1 MIEVKNVS
9 KKYGNY
15 VAVDNISFQ
24 VNDNEVVGFL
34 GPNGAGK
41 TTTMNMITG
50 YIEPTSGRIIVDGFD
65 VMKNPRKAKR
75 QIGYMPE
82 NVPMYK
88 DLTVKEFIKYMAEL
102 KGLKGKEKKDDI
114 ERVIEE
120 TGLSNVTSKLIKYIS
135 KGYKQRVGLAAA
147 LVGNPDVLILDEPTV
162 GLDPKQIKEI
172 RGLIKSLGKRHTV
185 ILSSHILSEVS
196 QICEK
201 VIIINGGKI
210 VTVDTAENLEAGI
223 KSSNS
228 IYVTVKDPKDNMSEI
243 KPKLSKEIT
252 KIKLIKDNKDGTK
265 EYEIIGKDENMIR
278 SQVFEVFP
286 KEKIEIIELKK
297 KEVSLEDAFLKVVN
311 DKEAQKEKETK
322 KKQKATK
329 ERKEEIKAL
338 PFKEKIKEKLK
349 DRKEAHKEKQ
359 KAFDEQYEKNRMQE
373 RKEKQEIKE
382 EKEKRK
388 QAKKVRSEQEKEIKA
403 EKKRKKKEEKKNKG
417 DVLKVSIT
425 GKAKVKKTKETKEK
439 DKKIK
444 EEREA
449 KQKAAKGTKTKGGKK

>member
-9 KKYGNY
+9 KKYGSY

-24 VNDNEVVGFL
+24 VNDNEIVGFL

-50 YIEPTSGRIIVDGFD
+50 YIEPTSGRIIVDGYD

-201 VIIINGGKI
+201 VIIINSGKI

-228 IYVTVKDPKDNMSEI
+228 IYVTVKDPQDKMSEI
-243 KPKLSKEIT
+243 KPKFSKEIS

-265 EYEIIGKDENMIR
+265 EFEIIGNDENAIR
-278 SQVFEVFP
+278 SQVFEILP

-297 KEVSLEDAFLKVVN
+297 KEVSLEEAFIKVVS
-311 DKEAQKEKETK
+311 DKEAQKEKENK

-329 ERKEEIKAL
+329 ERKEEIEAL
-338 PFKEKIKEKLK
+338 PFKERIKEKIK
-349 DRKEAHKEKQ
+349 DKKEARKERKRE
-359 KAFDEQYEKNRMQE
+359 FDEQYEKNRLME
-373 RKEKQEIKE
+373 RKEKLELKE

-388 QAKKVRSEQEKEIKA
+388 QAKKVRVEQEKEIKA
-403 EKKRKKKEEKKNKG
+403 ERKKAKKEEKKNKG

-425 GKAKVKKTKETKEK
+425 GKAKVKKAKETKEK
-439 DKKIK
+439 NKKIK
-444 EEREA
+444 KEREA
-449 KQKAAKGTKTKGGKK
+449 KQKAAKGGKK

>member
-9 KKYGNY
+9 KKYGSY
-15 VAVDNISFQ
+15 VAVDNISFR
-24 VNDNEVVGFL
+24 VNDNEIVGFL

-50 YIEPTSGRIIVDGFD
+50 YIEPTSGRIIVDGYD

-201 VIIINGGKI
+201 VIIINSGKI

-228 IYVTVKDPKDNMSEI
+228 IYVTVKDPQDKMSEI
-243 KPKLSKEIT
+243 KPKFSKEIS

-265 EYEIIGKDENMIR
+265 EFEIIGNDENAIR
-278 SQVFEVFP
+278 SQVFEILP

-297 KEVSLEDAFLKVVN
+297 KEVSLEDAFIKVVS
-311 DKEAQKEKETK
+311 DKEAQKDKENK

-329 ERKEEIKAL
+329 ERKEEIEAL
-338 PFKEKIKEKLK
+338 PFKERIKEKIK
-349 DRKEAHKEKQ
+349 DKKEAQKERKRE
-359 KAFDEQYEKNRMQE
+359 FDEQYEKNRLME
-373 RKEKQEIKE
+373 RKEKLELKE

-388 QAKKVRSEQEKEIKA
+388 QAKKVRVEQEKEIKA
-403 EKKRKKKEEKKNKG
+403 ERKKAKKEEKKNKG

-425 GKAKVKKTKETKEK
+425 GKAKVKKAKETKEK
-439 DKKIK
+439 NKKIK
-444 EEREA
+444 KEREA
-449 KQKAAKGTKTKGGKK
+449 KQKAAKGGKK

>member
-1 MIEVKNVS
+1 LIEVKNVS
-9 KKYGNY
+9 KKYGSY

-50 YIEPTSGRIIVDGFD
+50 YIEPTSGRIIVDGYD
-65 VMKNPRKAKR
+65 VMKSPRKAKR

-201 VIIINGGKI
+201 IIIINGGKI
-210 VTVDTAENLEAGI
+210 VTVDTAENLEEGM
-223 KSSNS
+223 KNTNS
-228 IYVTVKDPKDNMSEI
+228 IFVTVKDPKDNMPAI
-243 KPKLSKEIT
+243 KAKLGKEIS

-265 EYEIIGKDENMIR
+265 EYEITGTAEDVIR
-278 SQVFEVFP
+278 SKVFEVFP
-286 KEKIEIIELKK
+286 KENIDIVELKK

-311 DKEAQKEKETK
+311 EKEAQKEKETK

-338 PFKEKIKEKLK
+338 PFKERIKEKLK
-349 DRKEAHKEKQ
+349 DRKEARKERQ
-359 KAFDEQYEKNRMQE
+359 KEFDEQYEENRLLE

-382 EKEKRK
+382 EKAKRK
-388 QAKKVRSEQEKEIKA
+388 QAKKVRAEQEKEIKA
-403 EKKRKKKEEKKNKG
+403 EKKRIKEEEKKNKG

-439 DKKIK
+439 NKKIK

-449 KQKAAKGTKTKGGKK
+449 KQKAAKGGKK

>member
-9 KKYGNY
+9 KKYGSY

-50 YIEPTSGRIIVDGFD
+50 YIEPTSGRIIVDGYD

-201 VIIINGGKI
+201 VIIINSGKI
-210 VTVDTAENLEAGI
+210 VAVDTAENLEEGM
-223 KSSNS
+223 KSTNS
-228 IYVTVKDPKDNMSEI
+228 IYVTVKDPKDNMPEI
-243 KPKLSKEIT
+243 KPKLGKEIS
-252 KIKLIKDNKDGTK
+252 KVKLIKDNKDGTK
-265 EYEIIGKDENMIR
+265 EYEITGTDEDVIR
-278 SQVFEVFP
+278 SKVFEVFP
-286 KEKIEIIELKK
+286 KEKIDIVELKK

-311 DKEAQKEKETK
+311 DKESQKEKETK

-338 PFKEKIKEKLK
+338 PFKERVKEKLK
-349 DRKEAHKEKQ
+349 DRKEARKEKQ
-359 KAFDEQYEKNRMQE
+359 KAFDKQYEENRLLE

-382 EKEKRK
+382 EKAKRK
-388 QAKKVRSEQEKEIKA
+388 QAKKVRAEQEKEIKA
-403 EKKRKKKEEKKNKG
+403 EKKRIKKEEKKNKG

-439 DKKIK
+439 NKKIK

-449 KQKAAKGTKTKGGKK
+449 KQKAAKGGKK

>member
-9 KKYGNY
+9 KKYGSY

-50 YIEPTSGRIIVDGFD
+50 YIEPTSGRIIVDGYD

-201 VIIINGGKI
+201 VIIINSGKI
-210 VTVDTAENLEAGI
+210 VAVDTAENLEEGM
-223 KSSNS
+223 KSTNS
-228 IYVTVKDPKDNMSEI
+228 IYVTVKDPKDNMAEI
-243 KPKLSKEIT
+243 KPKLGKEIS
-252 KIKLIKDNKDGTK
+252 KVKLIKDNKDGTK
-265 EYEIIGKDENMIR
+265 EYEITGIDEDVIR
-278 SQVFEVFP
+278 SKVFEVFP
-286 KEKIEIIELKK
+286 KEKIDIVELKK

-311 DKEAQKEKETK
+311 DKESQKEKETK

-338 PFKEKIKEKLK
+338 PFKERVKEKLK
-349 DRKEAHKEKQ
+349 DRKEARKERQ
-359 KAFDEQYEKNRMQE
+359 KAFDKQYEENRLLE

-382 EKEKRK
+382 EKAKRK
-388 QAKKVRSEQEKEIKA
+388 QAKKVRAEQEKEVKA
-403 EKKRKKKEEKKNKG
+403 EKKRIKKEEKKNKG

-439 DKKIK
+439 NKKIK

-449 KQKAAKGTKTKGGKK
+449 KQKAAKGGKK

>member
-9 KKYGNY
+9 KKYGSY

-24 VNDNEVVGFL
+24 VNDNEIVGFL

-50 YIEPTSGRIIVDGFD
+50 YIEPTSGRIIVDGYD

-201 VIIINGGKI
+201 VIIINSGKI

-228 IYVTVKDPKDNMSEI
+228 IYVTVKDPQDKMSEI
-243 KPKLSKEIT
+243 KPKFSKEIS

-265 EYEIIGKDENMIR
+265 EFEIIGNDENAIR
-278 SQVFEVFP
+278 SQVFEILP

-297 KEVSLEDAFLKVVN
+297 KEVSLEDAFIKVVS
-311 DKEAQKEKETK
+311 DKEAQKDKENK

-329 ERKEEIKAL
+329 ERKEEIEAL
-338 PFKEKIKEKLK
+338 PFKERIKEKIK
-349 DRKEAHKEKQ
+349 DKKEARKERKRE
-359 KAFDEQYEKNRMQE
+359 FDEQYEKNRLME
-373 RKEKQEIKE
+373 RKEKLELKE

-388 QAKKVRSEQEKEIKA
+388 QAKKVRVEQEKEIKA
-403 EKKRKKKEEKKNKG
+403 ERKKAKKEEKKNKG

-425 GKAKVKKTKETKEK
+425 GKAKVKKAKETKEK
-439 DKKIK
+439 NKKIK
-444 EEREA
+444 KEREA
-449 KQKAAKGTKTKGGKK
+449 KQKAAKGGKK

>member
-9 KKYGNY
+9 KKYGGY

-24 VNDNEVVGFL
+24 VNDNEIVGFL

-50 YIEPTSGRIIVDGFD
+50 YIEPTSGRIIVDGYD

-201 VIIINGGKI
+201 VIIINSGKI

-228 IYVTVKDPKDNMSEI
+228 IYVTVKDPQDKMSEI
-243 KPKLSKEIT
+243 KPKFSKEIT

-265 EYEIIGKDENMIR
+265 EFEIIGNDENAIR
-278 SQVFEVFP
+278 SQVFEILP

-297 KEVSLEDAFLKVVN
+297 KEVSLEDAFIKVVS
-311 DKEAQKEKETK
+311 DKEAQKDKENK

-329 ERKEEIKAL
+329 ERKEEIEAL
-338 PFKEKIKEKLK
+338 PFKERIKEKIK
-349 DRKEAHKEKQ
+349 DKKEARKERKRE
-359 KAFDEQYEKNRMQE
+359 FDEQYEKNRLME
-373 RKEKQEIKE
+373 RKEKLELKE

-388 QAKKVRSEQEKEIKA
+388 QAKKVRVEQEKEIKA
-403 EKKRKKKEEKKNKG
+403 ERKKAKKEEKKNKG

-425 GKAKVKKTKETKEK
+425 GKAKVKKAKETKEK
-439 DKKIK
+439 NKKIK
-444 EEREA
+444 KEREA
-449 KQKAAKGTKTKGGKK
+449 KQKAAKGGKK

>member
-9 KKYGNY
+9 KKYGSY

-65 VMKNPRKAKR
+65 VMKSPRKAKR

-201 VIIINGGKI
+201 IIIINGGKI
-210 VTVDTAENLEAGI
+210 VAVDTAENLEEGM
-223 KSSNS
+223 KNTNS
-228 IYVTVKDPKDNMSEI
+228 IFVTVKDPKDNMPEI
-243 KPKLSKEIT
+243 KAKLGKEIS
-252 KIKLIKDNKDGTK
+252 KVKLIKDNKDGTK
-265 EYEIIGKDENMIR
+265 EYEITGTAEDVIR
-278 SQVFEVFP
+278 SKVFEVFP
-286 KEKIEIIELKK
+286 KENIDIVELKK

-311 DKEAQKEKETK
+311 EKEAQKEKETK

-338 PFKEKIKEKLK
+338 PFKERIKEKLK
-349 DRKEAHKEKQ
+349 DRKEARKERQ
-359 KAFDEQYEKNRMQE
+359 KEFDEQYEENRLLE

-382 EKEKRK
+382 EKAKRK
-388 QAKKVRSEQEKEIKA
+388 QAKKVRAEQEKEIKA
-403 EKKRKKKEEKKNKG
+403 EKKRIKEEEKKNKG

-439 DKKIK
+439 NKKIK

-449 KQKAAKGTKTKGGKK
+449 KQKAAKGGKK

>member
-9 KKYGNY
+9 KKYGSY

-24 VNDNEVVGFL
+24 VNDNEIVGFL

-50 YIEPTSGRIIVDGFD
+50 YIEPTSGRIIVDGYD

-201 VIIINGGKI
+201 VIIINSGKI

-228 IYVTVKDPKDNMSEI
+228 IYVTVKDPQDKMSEI
-243 KPKLSKEIT
+243 KPKFSKEIS

-265 EYEIIGKDENMIR
+265 EFEIIGNDENAIR
-278 SQVFEVFP
+278 SQVFEILP

-297 KEVSLEDAFLKVVN
+297 KEVSLEDAFIKVVS
-311 DKEAQKEKETK
+311 DKEAQKEKENK

-329 ERKEEIKAL
+329 ERKEEIEAL
-338 PFKEKIKEKLK
+338 PFKERIKEKIK
-349 DRKEAHKEKQ
+349 DKKEARKERKRE
-359 KAFDEQYEKNRMQE
+359 FDEQYEKNRLME
-373 RKEKQEIKE
+373 RKEKLELKE

-388 QAKKVRSEQEKEIKA
+388 QAKKVRVEQEKEIKA
-403 EKKRKKKEEKKNKG
+403 ERKKAKKEEKKNKG

-425 GKAKVKKTKETKEK
+425 GKAKVKKAKETKEK
-439 DKKIK
+439 NKKIK
-444 EEREA
+444 KEREA
-449 KQKAAKGTKTKGGKK
+449 KQKAAKGGKK

>member
-9 KKYGNY
+9 KKYGSY

-201 VIIINGGKI
+201 IIIINGGKI
-210 VTVDTAENLEAGI
+210 VTVDTAENLEEGM
-223 KSSNS
+223 KSTNS
-228 IYVTVKDPKDNMSEI
+228 IYVTVKDPKDNMPEI
-243 KPKLSKEIT
+243 KAKLGKEIS
-252 KIKLIKDNKDGTK
+252 KVKLIKDNKDGTK
-265 EYEIIGKDENMIR
+265 EYEITGTEEDVIR
-278 SQVFEVFP
+278 SKVFEVFP
-286 KEKIEIIELKK
+286 KENIDIIELKK

-311 DKEAQKEKETK
+311 EKEAQKEKETK

-338 PFKEKIKEKLK
+338 PFKERIKEKLK
-349 DRKEAHKEKQ
+349 DRKEARKERQ
-359 KAFDEQYEKNRMQE
+359 KEFDEQYEENRLLE

-382 EKEKRK
+382 EKAKRK
-388 QAKKVRSEQEKEIKA
+388 QAKKVRAEQEKEIKA
-403 EKKRKKKEEKKNKG
+403 EKKRIKEEEKKNKG

-439 DKKIK
+439 NKKIK

-449 KQKAAKGTKTKGGKK
+449 KQKAAKGGKK

>member
-9 KKYGNY
+9 KKYGSY

-50 YIEPTSGRIIVDGFD
+50 YIEPTSGRIIVDGYD
-65 VMKNPRKAKR
+65 VMKSPRKAKR

-201 VIIINGGKI
+201 IIIINGGKI
-210 VTVDTAENLEAGI
+210 VAVDTAENLEEGM
-223 KSSNS
+223 KNTNS
-228 IYVTVKDPKDNMSEI
+228 IYVTVKDPKDNMPAI
-243 KPKLSKEIT
+243 KAKLGKEIS
-252 KIKLIKDNKDGTK
+252 KVKLIKDNKDGTK
-265 EYEIIGKDENMIR
+265 EYEITGTAEDVIR
-278 SQVFEVFP
+278 SKVFEVFP
-286 KEKIEIIELKK
+286 KENIDIVELKK

-311 DKEAQKEKETK
+311 EKEAQKEKETK

-338 PFKEKIKEKLK
+338 PFKERIKEKLK
-349 DRKEAHKEKQ
+349 DRKEARKERQ
-359 KAFDEQYEKNRMQE
+359 KEFDEQYEENRLLE

-382 EKEKRK
+382 EKAKRK
-388 QAKKVRSEQEKEIKA
+388 QAKKVRAEQEKEIKA
-403 EKKRKKKEEKKNKG
+403 EKKRIKEEEKKNKG

-439 DKKIK
+439 NKKIK

-449 KQKAAKGTKTKGGKK
+449 KQKAAKGGKK

>member
-9 KKYGNY
+9 KKYGSY

-50 YIEPTSGRIIVDGFD
+50 YIEPTSGRIIVDGYD

-120 TGLSNVTSKLIKYIS
+120 TGLSSVTSKLIKYIS

-172 RGLIKSLGKRHTV
+172 RGLIKSLGRRHTV

-201 VIIINGGKI
+201 VIIINRGKI
-210 VTVDTAENLEAGI
+210 VAVDTAENLEEGM
-223 KSSNS
+223 KSTNS
-228 IYVTVKDPKDNMSEI
+228 IYVTVKDSKDNMPEI
-243 KPKLSKEIT
+243 KPKLGKEIS
-252 KIKLIKDNKDGTK
+252 KVKLIKDNKDGTK
-265 EYEIIGKDENMIR
+265 EYEITGTDEDVIR
-278 SQVFEVFP
+278 SKVFEVFP
-286 KEKIEIIELKK
+286 KEKIDIIELKK

-311 DKEAQKEKETK
+311 DKETQKEKETK

-338 PFKEKIKEKLK
+338 PFKERIKEKLK
-349 DRKEAHKEKQ
+349 DRKEARKEKQ
-359 KAFDEQYEKNRMQE
+359 KEFDKQYEENRLLE

-382 EKEKRK
+382 EKAKRK
-388 QAKKVRSEQEKEIKA
+388 QAKKVRAEQEKEIKA
-403 EKKRKKKEEKKNKG
+403 EKKRIKKEEKKNKG

-439 DKKIK
+439 NKKIK

-449 KQKAAKGTKTKGGKK
+449 KQKAAKGGKK